1 MSAESPLVSVVVAT
15 YRRAHLLPRLVAA
28 LERQSVPADRIE
40 LVLVDDASP
49 DEAAVV
55 AARLASASPLQMK
68 VHRMGRNGGPA
79 RARNAGWALTG
90 CDVVA
95 FTDDDCV
102 PTPGWLESGLAAV
115 TDHDV
120 VAGRTLP
127 DPEQLKHLGAF
138 SRTIR
143 SEDARFVQT
152 CNAFYRRTVLDSLG
166 GFDDNLRTGEDTD
179 LALRATESGCS
190 VGFAADALVHHD
202 VRPSSLRATV
212 RETLLWADLPG
223 VVRRHPQVRAT
234 HLRHGL
240 WWKRSH
246 PSALLAAGGIAA
258 AATTGRCTPLLAA
271 LPWLRHRLVVEPLT
285 QGLRERVVTLPGAF
299 AVDTLEIAVMAGGSL
314 KHRTM
319 VL

>member
-1 MSAESPLVSVVVAT
+1 VTAQRPLVSVVVAT
-15 YRRAHLLPRLVAA
+15 YGRAHLLPRLVAA
-28 LERQSVPADRIE
+28 LERQTVPADRIE

-49 DEAAVV
+49 DETPTVT
-55 AARLASASPLQMK
+55 ARLAAATPLQMT
-68 VHRMGRNGGPA
+68 VRRMERNGGPA
-79 RARNAGWALTG
+79 RARNAGWATTG

-102 PTPGWLESGLAAV
+102 PTPGWLESGLAAAR
-115 TDHDV
+115 DHDV
-120 VAGRTLP
+120 VAGRTMP
-127 DPEQLKHLGAF
+127 NPEQLQHLGAF

-152 CNAFYRRTVLDSLG
+152 CNAFYRRTVLDSLN
-166 GFDDNLRTGEDTD
+166 GFDEALRTGEDTD
-179 LALRATESGCS
+179 LALRATEHGCS
-190 VGFAADALVHHD
+190 LGFAADALVHHD
-202 VRPSSLRATV
+202 VRPPSLRSTV

-223 VVRRHPQVRAT
+223 VVRRHPQVRST

-246 PSALLAAGGIAA
+246 PPALFAVGGIAA
-258 AATTGRCTPLLAA
+258 AAATRRWTPLLAT
-271 LPWLRHRLVVEPLT
+271 LPWLRHRLHVEPLT
-285 QGLRERVVTLPGAF
+285 EDRRQRIATLPGAF
-299 AVDTLEIAVMAGGSL
+299 AVDTLEVAVMVRGSI